1 MTKGGLTSLS
11 QVLEL
16 GMASGFL
23 MGTYL
28 LSKDKPHGYFWLML
42 GNITC
47 AGLMGIQAQW
57 LLLAEQTI
65 SLGFVFDAYWVQRRR
80 LKIRSNK

>member
-1 MTKGGLTSLS
+1 
-11 QVLEL
+11 
-16 GMASGFL
+16 
-23 MGTYL
+23 
-28 LSKDKPHGYFWLML
+28 ML

-47 AGLMGIQAQW
+47 AGLMGIQAHW

-80 LKIRSNK
+80 LKIRSNN